1 MTDAEATSRRR
12 IYIVDDQDFVVAMIT
27 KFLEAG
33 NFDIRSTTDSAVAEQ
48 EIADWKPDAVIVDI
62 MMPGLNGLEMIR
74 RLKAEHGL
82 QDSKFLIISQLYD
95 AEIMMN
101 DSQSGP
107 EADKE
112 SYDSWFREK
121 VLEALQDSRPCISH
135 EDAMKQAQA
144 VIDGKNDPL
153 SVRKSP

>member
-48 EIADWKPDAVIVDI
+48 QIADWKPDAVIVDI

-82 QDSKFLIISQLYD
+82 QDSKFLVVTSKPMQEFATTAKAAGADGFLTKPVTKDQL
-95 AEIMMN
+95 
-101 DSQSGP
+101 
-107 EADKE
+107 
-112 SYDSWFREK
+112 
-121 VLEALQDSRPCISH
+121 LQY
-135 EDAMKQAQA
+135 
-144 VIDGKNDPL
+144 L
-153 SVRKSP
+153 SFMVPKS